1 MKPSDSTPLTPAK
14 SAAIVKPAALYGK
27 RIDMSDR
34 KLPPV
39 TFFEW
44 VEFCW
49 LLIVHPTFRAS
60 RNKRKTYYEYRLART
75 YHTPCR

>member
-1 MKPSDSTPLTPAK
+1 
-14 SAAIVKPAALYGK
+14 
-27 RIDMSDR
+27 MSDR

-39 TFFEW
+39 TFSEW

-60 RNKRKTYYEYRLART
+60 RNKRRTYYEYRLARI
-75 YHTPCR
+75 YHTPFR